1 MDIGGKDV
9 MRTVADDARMVSGGG
24 GNRRN
29 RRRVVTEAEDE
40 ARARGEQE
48 YKRSAD
54 DEPGDGRICA
64 HGSEVAVGS
73 PFFGAGKRG
82 NRVGRAVSRFIAN
95 GSRSVRSGVDWCCV
109 GEAVIRYVGLLVKIV
124 RTTASA
130 AKLRD
135 AARRGSLALVPTMG
149 ALHAGHLSLIRRARK
164 LAGDDGMVVVSIFV
178 NPAQF
183 WPNED
188 FASYPRTFAE
198 DCRMCRQAGV
208 DAVFAPSAQTIYP
221 EGFSTYVNE
230 ERVSLG
236 LCGGSR
242 PGHFR
247 GVCTVVLKLF
257 NLLGPDVAVFGEKDY
272 QQGAVIRRMV
282 RDLNVPVRIVMSPT
296 VREADGLAL
305 SSRNRRLTPAERLE
319 APLIR
324 RALLLARDA
333 KTGKPAELVKLARRE
348 LAKARLGKIDYVE
361 ALDAETLEAP
371 RKGARELVVA
381 CAVFFGKTRLI
392 DNVRRKAD
400 ASGTR

>member
-1 MDIGGKDV
+1 
-9 MRTVADDARMVSGGG
+9 
-24 GNRRN
+24 
-29 RRRVVTEAEDE
+29 
-40 ARARGEQE
+40 
-48 YKRSAD
+48 
-54 DEPGDGRICA
+54 
-64 HGSEVAVGS
+64 
-73 PFFGAGKRG
+73 
-82 NRVGRAVSRFIAN
+82 
-95 GSRSVRSGVDWCCV
+95 
-109 GEAVIRYVGLLVKIV
+109 
-124 RTTASA
+124 
-130 AKLRD
+130 
-135 AARRGSLALVPTMG
+135 MG

-183 WPNED
+183 GPNED